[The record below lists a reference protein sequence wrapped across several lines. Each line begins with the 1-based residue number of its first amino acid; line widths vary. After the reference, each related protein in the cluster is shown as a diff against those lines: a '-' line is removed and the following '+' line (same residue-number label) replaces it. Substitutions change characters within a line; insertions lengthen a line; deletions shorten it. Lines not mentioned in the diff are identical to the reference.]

1 MTKLTHEHRLFLAT
15 ILAIVVGALFPA
27 ETADRALTCLNIGAL
42 VFAVRAGE
50 GG

>member
-1 MTKLTHEHRLFLAT
+1 MTKLTHEHRLFLAIT
-15 ILAIVVGALFPA
+15 LAIAVGALFPA